1 MQPFK
6 IIVLLPKYI
15 GDSIM
20 ATPAMELIR
29 QAYPKASITVISRN
43 INAGIFQRSP
53 YSQITDPRES
63 RPFRGIFKLIGIL
76 ISRRYDLG
84 FLFSNTFLDALC
96 FKIGRVKTIAGYKKE
111 GRGFLLDFK
120 LRIDRSRHYINHY
133 ANLVNSFTGKKFK
146 KLPALSISFD
156 VMDSVLPGMER
167 KKTGIYLGAGTK
179 KNRYYPHE
187 PALKFINQIRQVS
200 DTVFIFF
207 GDPSE
212 REYNDLILSGLPS
225 EDFIDL
231 TGRTSIKQLVDT
243 IAGLNLMITIDSAP
257 VHIAAATGTPFIA
270 IVGKG
275 TSPWSCVK
283 PKVSFGIS
291 IESQGNYIEDQ
302 DQILDIPPDMI
313 SKKALEILEKNEGTL
328 YKLNPA

>member
-20 ATPAMELIR
+20 ATPALELIR
-29 QAYPKASITVISRN
+29 QAYPKSSITVISRK
-43 INAGIFQRSP
+43 INAGIFQRGTCI
-53 YSQITDPRES
+53 QITDPRES
-63 RPFRGIFKLIGIL
+63 LPVRGIFKLTAIL
-76 ISRRYDLG
+76 LSRGYDLG

-96 FKIGRVKTIAGYKKE
+96 FRLGRVKIIAGYKKE

-120 LRIDRSRHYINHY
+120 LSIDRSRHYINHY

-146 KLPALSISFD
+146 KLPGLSIPFD
-156 VMDSVLPGMER
+156 VMGSMLPRMER

-179 KNRYYPHE
+179 KNRYYPHNL
-187 PALKFINQIRQVS
+187 ALKFINQIRQVL
-200 DTVFIFF
+200 DTVFVFF
-207 GDPSE
+207 GDSSE
-212 REYNDLILSGLPS
+212 REYNNLVLSGLS
-225 EDFIDL
+225 SDDFINL
-231 TGRTSIKQLVDT
+231 TGRTSIKELVDT
-243 IAGLNLMITIDSAP
+243 IADLNLMISIDSAP

-283 PKVSFGIS
+283 PKVNFGIS

-313 SKKALEILEKNEGTL
+313 SKKALEILRK
-328 YKLNPA
+328 K